1 MANTNYGS
9 PKNKGGRAG
18 ERLPDRLRE
27 VRLTPDYTEWA
38 EGSVLVEF
46 GKTRVLCTASVD
58 EKVPPFRAGKGLG
71 WVTAEYGMLPRSTH
85 TRSNR
90 EATAGKIGGR
100 THEIQRL
107 IGRSLRGIMDF
118 ARLGERQIIVDC
130 DVIQADGGTR
140 TASITGGYVALALA
154 CHKLQTKKLVLR
166 SPLRAQ
172 VAAISVGLIG
182 GQPLL
187 DLDYSEDSR
196 ADVDFNVVGLDDK
209 QLIEVQGT
217 AEGAPFSREQMNQ
230 LLDLAETGLEELFR
244 LQKATLA
251 SALGAGR

>member
-1 MANTNYGS
+1 
-9 PKNKGGRAG
+9 
-18 ERLPDRLRE
+18 
-27 VRLTPDYTEWA
+27 
-38 EGSVLVEF
+38 
-46 GKTRVLCTASVD
+46 
-58 EKVPPFRAGKGLG
+58 
-71 WVTAEYGMLPRSTH
+71 MLPRSTH
-85 TRSNR
+85 TRSGR
-90 EATAGKIGGR
+90 EAAAGKIGGR

-172 VAAISVGLIG
+172 VAAISVGLMG

-230 LLDLAETGLEELFR
+230 LLDLAGTGLAEIFR
-244 LQKATLA
+244 LQKAALA